1 MAKKRL
7 LALIA
12 LSAIAALAALFF
24 LTQRPASAFDGKPAS
39 ALLVELT
46 NGGFCAEPY
55 GREYFDKDL
64 DYLAKFD
71 ADTVRACAD
80 SQNGG
85 LVYMLTGFTPAQ
97 LYELRQSTK
106 GRSTFG
112 KDWMVVCMSGG
123 DKQAFIKQIAERFG
137 GRFEKN

>member
-7 LALIA
+7 LAFV
-12 LSAIAALAALFF
+12 ALAVFASLAAIFF

-39 ALLVELT
+39 TLLSQLT
-46 NGGFCAEPY
+46 GAGFCAEPY
-55 GREYFDKDL
+55 QRDYFDKDL

-85 LVYMLTGFTPAQ
+85 LVYMLTGFTPAD
-97 LYELRQSTK
+97 LFELRQSTK
-106 GRSTFG
+106 GRSAFG
-112 KDWMVVCMSGG
+112 KDWMVVCLSGG
-123 DKQAFIKQIAERFG
+123 DKRSFVEQIAERFDG
-137 GRFEKN
+137 KVEKN

>member
-12 LSAIAALAALFF
+12 LTAIAALAALFF

-39 ALLVELT
+39 ALLAQLT
-46 NGGFCAEPY
+46 NADFCAEPY
-55 GREYFDKDL
+55 QREYFDQDL

-85 LVYMLTGFTPAQ
+85 LVYMLTGFTPAE

-123 DKQAFIKQIAERFG
+123 DKKAFIKQIAERFG
-137 GRFEKN
+137 GKFE